1 MKDQISWLI
10 YFHNQKNHYFFYPIQ
25 YFIYNRSMKSEKN
38 DYSNTLIIGDFLTF
52 LVVTLIGFANHNSQF
67 DILRVLANWLPLCL
81 AWGMAAPVLGLWNAK
96 QIPLQKSWWRFIWAA
111 ILSVPLAVVIRGF
124 ILHTPTIGI
133 FVLVMVA
140 FSILGL
146 LIWRLIWQLFL
157 RRKS

>member
-1 MKDQISWLI
+1 
-10 YFHNQKNHYFFYPIQ
+10 
-25 YFIYNRSMKSEKN
+25 MKSNQN
-38 DYSNTLIIGDFLTF
+38 DYSNLLIIGDFLTF
-52 LVVTLIGFANHNSQF
+52 LIVTLIGFANHNSQF
-67 DILRVLANWLPLCL
+67 DLLRVLANWLPLCL

-96 QIPLQKSWWRFIWAA
+96 QLPLQKSWWRFIWAA

-124 ILHTPTIGI
+124 ILNTPTIGI